1 MLKHIILSLVI
12 LSSAIM
18 AHDGHPSFETIAKN
32 SADAVVFLQ
41 VQKKANQQPQQP
53 TFEDPFL
60 NEFFFGQ
67 PQQQKKRRLSGQGS
81 GFFID
86 AAGYILTNNHVV
98 EGAEVIQVTL
108 NNNRRLS
115 ATLIGAD
122 PQSDIALLK
131 VIGQGPFPTLTL
143 GNSDQLNVGEWVL
156 AIGNPFGLSNTIT
169 AGIVSAKGRSQ
180 IGITDYENFIQT
192 DAAINPGNS
201 GGPLVNMSGDV
212 IGMNTAIFS
221 RSGGSMGIGFAIPI
235 NMVKKIKAQLI
246 TQGRVTR
253 GYLGIVIQD
262 LTPTLASSFKN
273 APSQGLIITN
283 VSPNSPAQQAGIK
296 TGDIVTKA
304 NNTTVANIAQFRNM
318 VALTPPNSTLTLTI
332 VRQGN
337 RIVLPVIIGQMAQKS
352 NNKVAAANEF
362 GLIVRNIKNNDRYQY
377 KIKQMKGVFIKRVQP
392 NSLADTLGIP
402 AGGIITEIN
411 QQPINNMA
419 DFRRIMTKNPSKILV
434 LVIKNNQPRYY
445 MLAK

>member
-1 MLKHIILSLVI
+1 M
-12 LSSAIM
+12 AI
-18 AHDGHPSFETIAKN
+18 S
-32 SADAVVFLQ
+32 
-41 VQKKANQQPQQP
+41 
-53 TFEDPFL
+53 
-60 NEFFFGQ
+60 
-67 PQQQKKRRLSGQGS
+67 
-81 GFFID
+81 
-86 AAGYILTNNHVV
+86 
-98 EGAEVIQVTL
+98 
-108 NNNRRLS
+108 
-115 ATLIGAD
+115 
-122 PQSDIALLK
+122 
-131 VIGQGPFPTLTL
+131 
-143 GNSDQLNVGEWVL
+143 
-156 AIGNPFGLSNTIT
+156 NPFGLSNTIT

-304 NNTTVANIAQFRNM
+304 NNTTVTNIAQFRNM
-318 VALTPPNSTLTLTI
+318 VALTPPNSTLTLTV